1 MAMIA
6 AAAAAAG
13 AKLQRRRGPSALGA
27 SVLTALLAGAAAL
40 WVLFDTRINDPTLAA
55 LLFGD
60 SLDPVAFAP
69 AGWAPAL
76 RARPGF
82 GGVFVV
88 LAAAVSV
95 PAACVGWYFS
105 WARPGTAARP
115 KPM

>member
-1 MAMIA
+1 MCDFGANSIIVFVAFRKKRRYLTTLWTFFGHVAACAAGAAGVAMIA

-69 AGWAPAL
+69 AGWPP
-76 RARPGF
+76 R
-82 GGVFVV
+82 
-88 LAAAVSV
+88 
-95 PAACVGWYFS
+95 
-105 WARPGTAARP
+105 
-115 KPM
+115 